1 MPVRMRRPQRQ
12 RHLALPSAALNPSSH
27 LLCRPCPVLAPPCLP
42 HQHTIFGEV
51 AEGMDVLEAINEAP
65 CDDAGRPLQVCCA
78 RRRAGHS
85 LGEPAASEHACSSE
99 LAHGLL
105 HACTAP
111 PTPPMCRT
119 SASGTPSSWTTPPP
133 TLAAWRNTY
142 PTPRRRRRC
151 GRMWAGPVGHMKPH
165 NSASRAS
172 TPALQRTV
180 AGMPSARDS
189 PQLSR
194 HGTMSA
200 AHAAQFADDG
210 RLEDDWVPDEEA
222 RDPEEIE
229 KANR

>member
-85 LGEPAASEHACSSE
+85 LGEPAV
-99 LAHGLL
+99 LL
-105 HACTAP
+105 N
-111 PTPPMCRT
+111 TPAALNWHMGSHMRTPRHQPCPMCRT
-119 SASGTPSSWTTPPP
+119 SASATPSSWTTPPP

-172 TPALQRTV
+172 IPCAAV
-180 AGMPSARDS
+180 HVG
-189 PQLSR
+189 R
-194 HGTMSA
+194 HAVSS
-200 AHAAQFADDG
+200 
-210 RLEDDWVPDEEA
+210 
-222 RDPEEIE
+222 
-229 KANR
+229 